1 MGSVPYH
8 ARMPL
13 SPGHRLGPYEIL
25 GPLGAGGMG
34 EVYRAK
40 DTRLGRDVA
49 VKILPAHLSDN
60 PDVRERF
67 EREARAISSLN
78 HPNICTLYDIGREG
92 DADYFVME
100 LLEGESLGARLER
113 GPLKLDEALRIGAQ
127 IADGLSAA
135 HKQGLVHRDLKPG
148 NVMLT
153 KSGAKVLDFGVAKL
167 RDETAVEMATR
178 TTPLTSHGA
187 IVGTVQYM
195 SPEQLEGK
203 PVDHRADLFAFGA
216 LLYEMLTGQR
226 AFAGQS
232 QASVIAAIL
241 TSDPRPVSQLIPTTP
256 AALDRVVT
264 SCLAKDPDER
274 WQNAGD
280 LARELRWIVGGSGV
294 SSGAAVS
301 TASSRPRRFRG
312 GALGW
317 IVAAVATIAAIFAI
331 GMLATRT
338 RPAEASGALTRFSIA
353 SPEGV
358 TLTADGVNARIS
370 PDGRKLAFSASS
382 ADGTLSFWVRP
393 LDSLVARPLPG
404 TEDGAIPFWSPDGR
418 YLAFFGNNKLLKA
431 PIAGGAPETICPS
444 GDGRGGTWSR
454 DGVIVM
460 APQAAGPLFR
470 VRDSGG
476 EVVPVTVLDET
487 RQETGHRWPFF
498 LPDGKHFLFVTLPA
512 KQGSFDV
519 FVGSIDSKERK
530 FLFAAGSAPIYAEPG
545 YLVYMRENTLVAQRF
560 DTAALATTGDPTS
573 LGEAPAPS
581 GWTGAPVVST
591 SKDGVMTRWGMGLP
605 NTTLK
610 WYDRAGKDIGE
621 IPVPAGRFEQVRL
634 SPNGKRLAAVRR
646 SSVSASDIWLFD
658 LERPV
663 PSRFTFGPFTNY
675 CPAWSPDG
683 SRIAFA
689 SDRFGPEDIF
699 VKSVNGAAAETVVL
713 KGGALFK
720 EPTSWSA
727 DGKTIVFEQPDPKTG
742 WDIFLVSADGTEK
755 PKPFLHAAGLERL
768 GVVSPDGRW
777 IAYYSNEAGRIELFV
792 QSFPVPGAKYQVS
805 SGGAANTTTA
815 WVKNGKELM
824 FMAGDGFTVMS
835 AEVTTGASFHAGEP
849 RELFKLR
856 ADFVAVDFAPDGERI
871 LATAPVGRLQTP
883 SITLETNW
891 TAQLG
896 R

>member
-1 MGSVPYH
+1 MSLTAG
-8 ARMPL
+8 A
-13 SPGHRLGPYEIL
+13 RLGPYEIL

-40 DTRLGRDVA
+40 DRRLGRDVA

-60 PDVRERF
+60 PEVRERF

-78 HPNICTLYDIGREG
+78 HPHICTLFDVGREG
-92 DADYFVME
+92 AADYFVME
-100 LLEGESLGARLER
+100 LLDGESLGARLTR
-113 GPLKLDEALRIGAQ
+113 GPIKLDEALK
-127 IADGLSAA
+127 IATQVADALSAA

-241 TSDPRPVSQLIPTTP
+241 TADPRPVSQLIPTTP
-256 AALDRVVT
+256 ASLDRVVT

-280 LARELRWIVGGSGV
+280 LARELRWIGGGSGV

-301 TASSRPRRFRG
+301 PASSRPRRFGR

-317 IVAAVATIAAIFAI
+317 IVAAAATIAAVAAI
-331 GMLATRT
+331 ATLATRV
-338 RPAEASGALTRFSIA
+338 RPVATTGALTRFSVA
-353 SPEGV
+353 SPDGV
-358 TLTADGVNARIS
+358 TLVADGVQARIS
-370 PDGRKLAFSASS
+370 PDGRNLAFSAAS
-382 ADGTLSFWVRP
+382 ATGTVTFWVRP
-393 LDSLVARPLPG
+393 LDSLVARPLTG
-404 TEDGAIPFWSPDGR
+404 TEDGAIPFWSADGR
-418 YLAFFGNNKLLKA
+418 YLAYFGNNKLLKA

-444 GDGRGGTWSR
+444 GDGRGGTWSSR
-454 DGVIVM
+454 GVIVM

-476 EVVPVTVLDET
+476 EVVPVTVLDES

-498 LPDGKHFLFVTLPA
+498 LPDGKHFLFVTLPS
-512 KQGSFDV
+512 KQGNFDV
-519 FVGSIDSKERK
+519 FVGSIDSTERT
-530 FLFAAGSAPIYAEPG
+530 FLFAASSAPVYAEPG
-545 YLVYMRENTLVAQRF
+545 YLIYMRDNTLVAQPF
-560 DTAALATTGDPTS
+560 DAASLKTTGEPAS

-581 GWTGAPVVST
+581 GWTGAPVVSV
-591 SKDGVMTRWGMGLP
+591 SNDGVMTRWGMGLP

-621 IPVPAGRFEQVRL
+621 IPVPTGRFEQVRL
-634 SPNGKRLAAVRR
+634 SPDGKRLATVRR
-646 SSVSASDIWLFD
+646 SGVSASDIWLFD
-658 LERPV
+658 LDRPV
-663 PSRFTFGPFTNY
+663 PSRFTFGPSTNY
-675 CPAWSPDG
+675 SIAWSPDG
-683 SRIAFA
+683 SRIAFS

-699 VKSVNGAAAETVVL
+699 VKSVNGAAEETAVL

-720 EPTSWSA
+720 EPTSWSS
-727 DGKTIVFEQPDPKTG
+727 DGKTIIFEQPDPKTG
-742 WDIFLVSADGTEK
+742 WDLFLLPADGK
-755 PKPFLHAAGLERL
+755 GPPVPFLSAPGLERL

-777 IAYYSNEAGRIELFV
+777 IAYVSDEAGRLELFV

-805 SGGAANTTTA
+805 NGGTAYAASCWTRG
-815 WVKNGKELM
+815 GKELM
-824 FMAGDGFTVMS
+824 FMAADGFTVM
-835 AEVTTGASFHAGEP
+835 AADVTTGASFQAGEP
-849 RELFKLR
+849 RALFKLR
-856 ADFVAVDFAPDGERI
+856 SDFTGVDFAPDGQRI
-871 LATAPVGRLQTP
+871 LASSPAGATVTP
-883 SITLETNW
+883 SITIDVNW
-891 TAQLG
+891 TAQL
-896 R
+896 RK

>member
-1 MGSVPYH
+1 MS
-8 ARMPL
+8 L
-13 SPGHRLGPYEIL
+13 TPGRRLGPYEIL

-113 GPLKLDEALRIGAQ
+113 GPLKLDEVLKIAAQ

-203 PVDHRADLFAFGA
+203 PVDHRADLFAFGG
-216 LLYEMLTGQR
+216 LLYELLTGQR

-232 QASVIAAIL
+232 QASVIAQIL
-241 TSDPRPVSQLIPTTP
+241 TAEPRPVSQLIPTTP
-256 AALDRVVT
+256 ASLDRVVT

-274 WQNAGD
+274 WQSASD
-280 LARELRWIVGGSGV
+280 LARELRWIAGGSGV

-301 TASSRPRRFRG
+301 PAASRPRRFGR

-317 IVAAVATIAAIFAI
+317 VVAAIATIAAIVAI

-338 RPAEASGALTRFSIA
+338 RPTTAPRALSRFSIS

-358 TLTADGVNARIS
+358 TLTPDGVGARIS
-370 PDGRKLAFSASS
+370 PDGRNLAFSASS

-418 YLAFFGNNKLLKA
+418 YLAYFGNNKLMKA
-431 PIAGGAPETICPS
+431 PIAGGAPETVCPS
-444 GDGRGGTWSR
+444 GDGRGGTWSSS
-454 DGVIVM
+454 GVIVM

-476 EVVPVTVLDET
+476 EAVPVTVLDES

-512 KQGSFDV
+512 RQGSFDV

-530 FLFAAGSAPIYAEPG
+530 FLFPASSAPVYTEPG
-545 YLVYMRENTLVAQRF
+545 YLVYARENTLVAQPF
-560 DTAALATTGDPTS
+560 DTAALATTGDPIS

-591 SKDGVMTRWGMGLP
+591 SQDGVMARWGMGLP

-646 SSVSASDIWLFD
+646 SAASASDVWLFD

-663 PSRFTFGPFTNY
+663 PSRFTFGPFNNY
-675 CPAWSPDG
+675 YLAWSPDG

-689 SDRFGPEDIF
+689 SDRNGPEDIY
-699 VKSVNGAAAETVVL
+699 VKSVNGAAEEAAVL

-742 WDIFLVSADGTEK
+742 WDLFLVSADGTA
-755 PKPFLHAAGLERL
+755 PPQPFLHAAGLERQ

-777 IAYYSNEAGRIELFV
+777 IAYGSNEAGRIEVFV

-805 SGGAANTTTA
+805 SAGASNGSTA

-824 FMAGDGFTVMS
+824 FMAADGFTVMS

-856 ADFVAVDFAPDGERI
+856 ADFVAADFAPDGERI
-871 LATAPVGRLQTP
+871 LVVAPVGRVQIP
-883 SITLETNW
+883 SVTVELNW
-891 TAQLG
+891 PSLLKSRAQNQN
-896 R
+896 